1 MNFLVIILSFILFFG
16 INSNDTDDTSGI
28 DVLDILKEKQTSCDL
43 HDFVIGKEN
52 SEKEYI
58 ALVYDL
64 ATYCSETESTSLS
77 RILCRM
83 ILIELEIGCSLPN
96 KSRPTPVKYIN
107 SYTSTQICSMN
118 KIMYTNRW
126 IWNKFTEKEKEELGA
141 SSAHICPKLTSVNS
155 TLRLTRF
162 FYKIAPRIRRAEALS
177 TNLTANKSEVTNVK
191 NIKKDSVDAEQP
203 IADKPDENK
212 EPVVVDSKK
221 KESKSNI
228 RQRQN
233 EKRKQLID
241 NDDYGD
247 DDDNAADVKKNKDTK
262 NKEDDGKEIKSS
274 DEVNDKKDD
283 TRVKR
288 EKEEVKERR
297 KPQAPDSET
306 GFQLNERE
314 KEWVGGKK
322 DDNQPN
328 WSLKKKNRIDS
339 DDKSS
344 HTFSKRRRISLRSKS
359 NNDHDDDNSDEKTS
373 NFTTYFLIFIL
384 LIVATYFTLQYKN
397 KAIGIIIEGC
407 KQRRGVYGRRTGGSG
422 T

>member
-1 MNFLVIILSFILFFG
+1 MNFLVIILSFILIFG
-16 INSNDTDDTSGI
+16 IHSNDTDDTGGI

-126 IWNKFTEKEKEELGA
+126 IWLKFTEKEKEELGS

-162 FYKIAPRIRRAEALS
+162 FYKIAPRIRRVEAS
-177 TNLTANKSEVTNVK
+177 NTNLTANKSEITNLK

-203 IADKPDENK
+203 VADKPDENK
-212 EPVVVDSKK
+212 EPVAIDSKK

-241 NDDYGD
+241 NDDYD

-262 NKEDDGKEIKSS
+262 NKE
-274 DEVNDKKDD
+274 DD

-297 KPQAPDSET
+297 KPQAPDGET
-306 GFQLNERE
+306 GFQPNERE

-344 HTFSKRRRISLRSKS
+344 HTFSKRRRTSLRSKS
-359 NNDHDDDNSDEKTS
+359 NDDHDDVNSDEKTS
-373 NFTTYFLIFIL
+373 NFTRYFLIFIL
-384 LIVATYFTLQYKN
+384 LIVATYFILQYKN

>member
-1 MNFLVIILSFILFFG
+1 MNFLVIILSFILIFG
-16 INSNDTDDTSGI
+16 IHSNDTDDTGGI

-126 IWNKFTEKEKEELGA
+126 IWLKFTEKEKEELD
-141 SSAHICPKLTSVNS
+141 
-155 TLRLTRF
+155 F
-162 FYKIAPRIRRAEALS
+162 FYKIAPRIRRVEAS
-177 TNLTANKSEVTNVK
+177 NTNLTANKSEITNLK

-203 IADKPDENK
+203 VADKPDENK
-212 EPVVVDSKK
+212 EPVEIDSKK
-221 KESKSNI
+221 KESRSNI

-241 NDDYGD
+241 NDDYD

-274 DEVNDKKDD
+274 DEVKDRKDD

-297 KPQAPDSET
+297 KPQAPDGET

-359 NNDHDDDNSDEKTS
+359 NDDHDDVNSDEKTS
-373 NFTTYFLIFIL
+373 NFTTYFLIFTL
-384 LIVATYFTLQYKN
+384 LIVATYFILQYKN

-407 KQRRGVYGRRTGGSG
+407 KQRRGVYGRRAGGSG